1 MGSPNAPASAI
12 SQPPRSGSAA
22 LESTLSGPYY
32 DEPRRTH
39 QAVLEELMR
48 KSLVTAALAVLVGL
62 AGAPLRATTAAV
74 GGSPSASGGA
84 DLSGPRKTINVDR
97 IAAEKAGVSLDVLQL
112 ATDAVSC
119 GVASG
124 DLQAPPTLTLI
135 DYSLPSTR
143 QRLWVFDLHT

>member
-74 GGSPSASGGA
+74 GGSPSAAGA

-97 IAAEKAGVSLDVLQL
+97 IAAEKAGVSLD
-112 ATDAVSC
+112 
-119 GVASG
+119 
-124 DLQAPPTLTLI
+124 
-135 DYSLPSTR
+135 
-143 QRLWVFDLHT
+143 